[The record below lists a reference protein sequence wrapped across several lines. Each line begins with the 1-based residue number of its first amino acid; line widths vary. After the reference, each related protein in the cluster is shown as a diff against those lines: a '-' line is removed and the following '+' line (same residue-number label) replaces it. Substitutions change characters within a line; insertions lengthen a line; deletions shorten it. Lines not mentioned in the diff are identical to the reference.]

1 MKYVTCSVIKEAQ
14 KRTKLRPQLLFCG
27 RTTKMDCRAGDYF
40 CYLDVLSVLVEA
52 MSHAYN

>member
-1 MKYVTCSVIKEAQ
+1 VKYVTCSVIKEPQ